1 LGASSAFFPHPVV
14 LGLALDCPEAGD
26 YSLLE
31 PGFAVC
37 LQMGYLQLPQQLARV
52 QAHLV
57 PGALE
62 KYAVGSISLADNY
75 LVTGDGAEW
84 LSSAL
89 PQELLEIEIVVN
101 S

>member
-1 LGASSAFFPHPVV
+1 
-14 LGLALDCPEAGD
+14 
-26 YSLLE
+26 
-31 PGFAVC
+31 
-37 LQMGYLQLPQQLARV
+37 MGYLQLPQQLARV